1 MNLEEITLTPDQLEL
16 AKRNW
21 RERRN
26 HSTYEDDLMG
36 PEISPALAAE
46 IAEMEARSADFK
58 PTQQALEALAEQQE
72 LNADLSEAYQWVNPK
87 DYADEEARKGIVT
100 NSDQLML
107 RFRNECHLRCWYG
120 PVQENRYLGLMV
132 QKSEGSAP
140 QYACW
145 VQQGWMPEFEMINF
159 DSHGVPL
166 NSKHRGWRTV
176 LMQLIM
182 KGFLEEAVATRVFGE
197 AVGSAATRY
206 NLFLYQWRNRPR
218 QETAGMAE
226 TAVVSSQPS
235 LLKNSPPVSREPED
249 GTLFVTCECGTDV
262 CVDEAPAFCTNCKK
276 QHSRLA
282 DPPEPEAESLEPEQ
296 RCSDCNRRIGHNLDC
311 PQLKEI

>member
-46 IAEMEARSADFK
+46 IAEMEARSADYK

-107 RFRNECHLRCWYG
+107 RFRNQCQLRCWYG

-132 QKSEGSAP
+132 QKSEGSQP

-182 KGFLEEAVATRVFGE
+182 NGFLEEAVATRIFGE
-197 AVGSAATRY
+197 AVGTAATRY

-218 QETAGMAE
+218 RETAGMSEAAE
-226 TAVVSSQPS
+226 VNCHIPENLSTTEGKQITA
-235 LLKNSPPVSREPED
+235 NMTEPEAQS
-249 GTLFVTCECGTDV
+249 L
-262 CVDEAPAFCTNCKK
+262 
-276 QHSRLA
+276 
-282 DPPEPEAESLEPEQ
+282 EPEAETFT